1 MDRIFEA
8 LASTARRQILAY
20 LSAGELSA
28 GELAERF
35 DFSKPALSSHL
46 RILEEAGLIE
56 REKRGQ
62 FVYFRQVP
70 DRLANT
76 LFSWAVLLGADDR
89 HLRFRSSV
97 RVQRRSDGHVEISLG
112 SRVQTLNAFGSM
124 YMALI
129 DAGHRH
135 YVAPALLRRAV
146 EHALAPELANVG
158 DPAAHPANC

>member
-8 LASTARRQILAY
+8 LASTARRQILSY

-35 DFSKPALSSHL
+35 DLSKPALSSHL

-76 LFSWAVLLGADDR
+76 LFSWAAEVCPVGGPLKREAR
-89 HLRFRSSV
+89 A
-97 RVQRRSDGHVEISLG
+97 RRK
-112 SRVQTLNAFGSM
+112 
-124 YMALI
+124 
-129 DAGHRH
+129 
-135 YVAPALLRRAV
+135 APAR
-146 EHALAPELANVG
+146 
-158 DPAAHPANC
+158 

>member
-46 RILEEAGLIE
+46 RILGEAGLIE

-76 LFSWAVLLGADDR
+76 LFSWAAEVCPVGGPLKREAR
-89 HLRFRSSV
+89 A
-97 RVQRRSDGHVEISLG
+97 RRKS
-112 SRVQTLNAFGSM
+112 
-124 YMALI
+124 
-129 DAGHRH
+129 
-135 YVAPALLRRAV
+135 PAR
-146 EHALAPELANVG
+146 
-158 DPAAHPANC
+158 

>member
-1 MDRIFEA
+1 MDRIIEA
-8 LASTARRQILAY
+8 HDYTARRQILAY

-76 LFSWAVLLGADDR
+76 LFSWAAEVCPVGGPLKREAR
-89 HLRFRSSV
+89 A
-97 RVQRRSDGHVEISLG
+97 RRKS
-112 SRVQTLNAFGSM
+112 
-124 YMALI
+124 
-129 DAGHRH
+129 
-135 YVAPALLRRAV
+135 PAR
-146 EHALAPELANVG
+146 
-158 DPAAHPANC
+158 

>member
-20 LSAGELSA
+20 LSGGELSA
-28 GELAERF
+28 GVLAERF

-46 RILEEAGLIE
+46 RILEDAGLIE

-76 LFSWAVLLGADDR
+76 LFSWAAEVCPVGGPLKREAR
-89 HLRFRSSV
+89 A
-97 RVQRRSDGHVEISLG
+97 RRK
-112 SRVQTLNAFGSM
+112 T
-124 YMALI
+124 
-129 DAGHRH
+129 
-135 YVAPALLRRAV
+135 PAR
-146 EHALAPELANVG
+146 
-158 DPAAHPANC
+158 